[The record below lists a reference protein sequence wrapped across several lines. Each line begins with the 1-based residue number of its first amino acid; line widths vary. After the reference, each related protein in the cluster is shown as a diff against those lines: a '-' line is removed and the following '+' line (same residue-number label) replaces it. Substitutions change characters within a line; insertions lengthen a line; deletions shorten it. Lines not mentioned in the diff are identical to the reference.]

1 MLECSRNDK
10 KALTNTTVE
19 CLKVFKWHIKRKR
32 RQKEEMAHQ
41 RGNEKKGKTMH
52 VRSGCVQGHTGSRN
66 QILSNH
72 ATCLK
77 GRIKQKCR
85 LGLEN
90 DFCHKKQGHCI
101 KQVT

>member
-1 MLECSRNDK
+1 MQEKFLFSVTLTEILLKHKNMLECSRNDK

-52 VRSGCVQGHTGSRN
+52 VRSGCVQGDIIHIHVQLIR
-66 QILSNH
+66 Q
-72 ATCLK
+72 
-77 GRIKQKCR
+77 
-85 LGLEN
+85 
-90 DFCHKKQGHCI
+90 
-101 KQVT
+101 